1 MNIKGFIIVVCL
13 VILGA
18 CSMIFYHSPERLAS
32 KAKYIPEFFN
42 LTKTYFDTDNPG
54 FCIDDIYSQGRKFED
69 FGSAGYLIDIRS
81 MMYEIANIKVYAD
94 DLNLAESHHTKNE
107 NYIKTAKSLRKFDFG
122 KDVIIKLSNCIN
134 NPTNFLRHISSLL
147 NKELI
152 ANDDYS
158 IAILRI

>member
-81 MMYEIANIKVYAD
+81 HSSKIIEELRCNNNAVITDSTISLTVVRGNIKG
-94 DLNLAESHHTKNE
+94 TF
-107 NYIKTAKSLRKFDFG
+107 T
-122 KDVIIKLSNCIN
+122 IN
-134 NPTNFLRHISSLL
+134 NDTTRASVFYDQIY
-147 NKELI
+147 
-152 ANDDYS
+152 DD
-158 IAILRI
+158 